1 MLPTPSLRTLA
12 PPALSLAVSAA
23 PAPAQTALERVLDQ
37 IGDATEVSGILA
49 NTADNN
55 LLREITG
62 TRIETTETTSSEI
75 QPLTLQAF
83 LDGEDTG
90 VDPARVYIGETG
102 GRSPDLVT
110 LQDFFDSGEAVNFID
125 FYGGFAGFGQPR
137 NPPPPDARILEI
149 ERTNTSG
156 ETIKIYV
163 LGRPDGENEVA
174 SVEAVAAIAAAEDVP
189 SLSLSDFNSNILRF
203 PREDSTFSS
212 NMTPSE
218 FTLTTTEIIET
229 EVSFTDIISGS
240 IDASITNT
248 VTGVAAQAA
257 TTGDVSVTEP
267 VTALIGN
274 LSTTALSA
282 VNTGEITMLG
292 ANLDLSEDIAEAV
305 AGTRRAVQQGIDAT
319 VTQVGTVSD
328 QTMLAIN
335 SALNDSNV
343 NASVLNAM
351 SGVNATIGRSG
362 SENALSDTNFTAVA
376 GMDAD
381 RIAALTGGI
390 ETTALGAV
398 NTGAIVSRANNDVRG
413 IVSAIIGDR
422 GAALR

>member
-1 MLPTPSLRTLA
+1 MPTPSLRTLA

-23 PAPAQTALERVLDQ
+23 PAAAQAALERVLDQ
-37 IGDATEVSGILA
+37 VGDATQVSGILA
-49 NTADNN
+49 NTADNS

-75 QPLTLQAF
+75 QPLTLEAF
-83 LDGEDTG
+83 DGGNRDTG

-102 GRSPDLVT
+102 GFSPDLVT
-110 LQDFFDSGEAVNFID
+110 LKDFFDSGEAVPSSNFID
-125 FYGGFAGFGQPR
+125 FYGGFADFLQPR
-137 NPPPPDARILEI
+137 DPPPPDARILEI

-163 LGRPDGENEVA
+163 LGSPEGVNEVG
-174 SVEAVAAIAAAEDVP
+174 VEAASAIGVAENV
-189 SLSLSDFNSNILRF
+189 SGGLERSDFNTGPF
-203 PREDSTFSS
+203 PNPTSV
-212 NMTPSE
+212 MTPSE

-229 EVSFTDIISGS
+229 EVSFTDIITGS

-248 VTGVAAQAA
+248 VNGVAAQAA
-257 TTGDVSVTEP
+257 TIADVSVTEP

-274 LSTTALSA
+274 LSTTALGA
-282 VNTGEITMLG
+282 VNTGEIELRG
-292 ANLDLSEDIAEAV
+292 ANLDLSEEIAEAV
-305 AGTRRAVQQGIDAT
+305 AGTRRAVHQGIDAT
-319 VTQVGTVSD
+319 VTQVGSEIGATV
-328 QTMLAIN
+328 LALN
-335 SALNDSNV
+335 SALNDGNV

-398 NTGAIVSRANNDVRG
+398 NTGEIVSGANNDVRG